1 MQIFEKIKRI
11 YRANGLFYRY
21 FFLSLTILLLL
32 FFLPNIQ
39 GSPNESEKAESGVLD
54 LILDRG
60 ELIVLTRNAPTTYYY
75 GPNGL
80 EGYDYDLV
88 MAYAE
93 HLGVDVRFELEV
105 TVEDVLEALA
115 AGKGDIAA
123 AGLTKTDAREE
134 EYLFG
139 PSYFQA
145 QQQLVCR
152 RGNTVPRSVKEM
164 ADVSIEVTASSSYV
178 ERLEELS
185 EKEPGLSW
193 RETELTTEQILEQV
207 WQGHVE
213 CAVADSNIVNINRR
227 YLPEL
232 VVAMPLTDSEDIAW
246 ALPKGADDLKNSINK
261 WFNEIEEKLSPV
273 LYGRYYAHVEIFD
286 YVDTARFKRRMS
298 ERLPHY
304 REYFVEAGEQYGID
318 WKLLAAM
325 AYQESHWDPHA
336 RSPTG
341 VRGMMMLTLRTA
353 GQLGVDNRLDPHQ
366 SIMGG
371 ARYFANLHERV
382 PEEVEDPD
390 RMWIA
395 LAAYNVGMGHVFDAR
410 RLARELGKNPDSWV
424 EFRRVLPLLSQPQYY
439 RNLRYGYAR
448 GNEPVRYV
456 SRIRNYYDLLRNEV
470 EITEGEE
477 E

>member
-1 MQIFEKIKRI
+1 MRIWDKIKRI
-11 YRANGLFYRY
+11 YRANALFYRY
-21 FFLSLTILLLL
+21 FFISLAILLLL
-32 FFLPNIQ
+32 FLLPNIQ
-39 GSPNESEKAESGVLD
+39 DRPHDPEKAPSGVLD
-54 LILDRG
+54 TILERG

-75 GPNGL
+75 GPDGL

-88 MAYAE
+88 TAYAE
-93 HLGVDVRFELEV
+93 HLGVDVHFELKV
-105 TVEDVLEALA
+105 TVEDVLGALA
-115 AGKGDIAA
+115 DGKGDIAA
-123 AGLTKTDAREE
+123 AGLTKTDAREDAF
-134 EYLFG
+134 LFG
-139 PSYFQA
+139 PSYFQV

-152 RGNTVPRSVKEM
+152 RGSPVPSSVEEM
-164 ADVSIEVTASSSYV
+164 ADVSIEVTASSSYA

-185 EKEPGLSW
+185 EKEPGLTW
-193 RETELTTEQILEQV
+193 RETDLTTEQILERV

-232 VVAMPLTDSEDIAW
+232 LVAMPLTDSEDIAW
-246 ALPKGADDLKNSINK
+246 ALPKGADDLKNSIHE
-261 WFNEIEEKLSPV
+261 WFSGVEEELSPV

-286 YVDTARFKRRMS
+286 YVDTARFKRRIRD
-298 ERLPHY
+298 RLPHY
-304 REYFVEAGEQYGID
+304 KEYFVEAGEQYGID

-353 GQLGVDNRLDPHQ
+353 GQLGVDNRLDPRQ

-410 RLARELGKNPDSWV
+410 RLARDLGKNPDSWV

-456 SRIRNYYDLLRNEV
+456 SRIRNYYDILRNEV
-470 EITEGEE
+470 EITEKEE
-477 E
+477 V

>member
-1 MQIFEKIKRI
+1 MQILEKINRI
-11 YRANGLFYRY
+11 YRDSALFYRY
-21 FFLSLTILLLL
+21 FFLSLAVLLLL
-32 FFLPNIQ
+32 FLLPNIQ
-39 GSPNESEKAESGVLD
+39 DGEGDPRKAEFSVLD
-54 LILDRG
+54 TILDRG

-75 GPNGL
+75 GPDDR

-93 HLGVDVRFELEV
+93 HLGVDVRFEVKISVDEV
-105 TVEDVLEALA
+105 LGALA
-115 AGKGDIAA
+115 VGKGHIAA
-123 AGLTKTDAREE
+123 AGLTKTDARKEE
-134 EYLFG
+134 FLFG
-139 PSYFQA
+139 PSYFQV

-152 RGNTVPRSVKEM
+152 RGNAVPGSVKEM

-185 EKEPGLSW
+185 EKEPGLAW
-193 RETELTTEQILEQV
+193 LETDRTTEQILERV
-207 WQGHVE
+207 WRGDVE

-246 ALPKGADDLKNSINK
+246 ALPKGAEDLKNSIHK
-261 WFNEIEEKLSPV
+261 WYAEVEEELSPV

-286 YVDTARFKRRMS
+286 YVDTARFKRRIR
-298 ERLPHY
+298 ERLPNY
-304 REYFVEAGEQYGID
+304 KEYFVEAGEQYGID

-353 GQLGVDNRLDPHQ
+353 GQLGVDNRLDPRQ
-366 SIMGG
+366 SIIGG

-382 PEEVEDPD
+382 PEEVEEPD
-390 RMWIA
+390 RTWIA

-410 RLARELGKNPDSWV
+410 GLARDLGKNPDSWV
-424 EFRRVLPLLSQPQYY
+424 EFSRVLPLLSYPQYY

-456 SRIRNYYDLLRNEV
+456 SRIRNYYDILRNEV
-470 EITEGEE
+470 ENMNGERG
-477 E
+477 